1 MQINVSEFRSEML
14 YYMLYHSQSK
24 EGVTSWFGGVQAT
37 QLNKLLAVNKLVAV
51 NKSFHVYTLFSLYF
65 CRM

>member
-1 MQINVSEFRSEML
+1 
-14 YYMLYHSQSK
+14 LYHSQSK
-24 EGVTSWFGGVQAT
+24 EGVTSWFGGVQAA